1 MTKQTAEDMTSH
13 KNKRV
18 DDGVLR
24 HPADSLAWKTFD
36 EKHSSFAS
44 DPRNVRFG
52 LASYGF
58 NPFGSMSNAY
68 SMWPVFLIPY
78 NLLPWLCMKQSNI
91 LLSLLIPGP
100 KIPGMI

>member
-1 MTKQTAEDMTSH
+1 MTWH

-24 HPADSLAWKTFD
+24 RPADSLAWKTFD

-44 DPRNVRFG
+44 DPRNVRFR
-52 LASYGF
+52 LASNGF

-68 SMWPVFLIPY
+68 SMWPVVLISY
-78 NLLPWLCMKQSNI
+78 NLPPWICMKQYNNFVNLTYSWTKK
-91 LLSLLIPGP
+91 SWYEY
-100 KIPGMI
+100 